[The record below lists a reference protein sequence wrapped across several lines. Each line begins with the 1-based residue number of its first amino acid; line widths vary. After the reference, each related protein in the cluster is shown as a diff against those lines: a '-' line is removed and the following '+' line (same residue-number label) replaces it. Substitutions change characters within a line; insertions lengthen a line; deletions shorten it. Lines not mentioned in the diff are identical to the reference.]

1 MMNHRMLNL
10 VCAKIKMIYVEFRE
24 RSSEK
29 FREKYIGCGI
39 LISKRCSIKPIIMDV
54 KLNK

>member
-1 MMNHRMLNL
+1 MLNL